1 MPEYIAANPLP
12 FEAIKVGTRVS
23 VPDWRTG
30 TIVGRSNGTV
40 TIEQG
45 TAVDRT
51 GAFVVRVDSTGKEVL
66 HFGYSIGAEVILG
79 PDADKACVQ
88 CGATGQVDAPLYARP
103 HPRADQPDT
112 PCVYVRVVDRR
123 YLPEDVHEGD
133 ITSDD
138 VRQNVIDCTAV
149 AGTTAV
155 DEAVRAVRDLGL
167 TFEGGDWASDPDGS
181 RDVDYATGER
191 SEVSAH
197 LYGFTDDEQLEIIE
211 RVQSS

>member
-1 MPEYIAANPLP
+1 MPDYIAANPLP

-51 GAFVVRVDSTGKEVL
+51 GAFVVRLDSTGKEVL

-103 HPRADQPDT
+103 HPRADQDDT
-112 PCVYVRVVDRR
+112 PCVYVRVFDTR
-123 YLPEDVHEGD
+123 YLLSEVYEG
-133 ITSDD
+133 SVPQDD
-138 VRQNVIDCTAV
+138 VRENVIDCTAV
-149 AGTTAV
+149 EGTTAV

-167 TFEGGDWASDPDGS
+167 TFDGADWASNPDGS
-181 RDVDYATGER
+181 RTVNSGTGEE
-191 SEVSAH
+191 SAVSAH

-211 RVQSS
+211 RVNLA